1 MLRYINDGGEMPL
14 CRDSDDGNQE
24 LGLQSS
30 EVNTNRSAVID
41 HLSLI
46 IDVMRNLA
54 QICTVKSRVQY
65 ALMYNRLRMATF
77 HWCQRFKLFNQRIT
91 NHRLNTH
98 IKFSQ
103 FVCVKNTT

>member
-65 ALMYNRLRMATF
+65 ALMYNTHGDFSLVSTVQAL
-77 HWCQRFKLFNQRIT
+77 QST
-91 NHRLNTH
+91 NH
-98 IKFSQ
+98 KSQ
-103 FVCVKNTT
+103 TQHAH